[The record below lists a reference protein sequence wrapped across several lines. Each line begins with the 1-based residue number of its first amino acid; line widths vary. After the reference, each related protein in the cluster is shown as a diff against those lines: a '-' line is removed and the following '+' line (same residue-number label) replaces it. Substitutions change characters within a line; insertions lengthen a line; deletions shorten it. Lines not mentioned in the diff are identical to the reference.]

1 MPTRRDRPSAGADK
15 APAPPPAAKA
25 PAHAKALPPE
35 KGAKRRGPAAPDL
48 KDQIG
53 QIEGRLAK
61 LEELLATVKAQKSKT
76 EGENRLRLVQIE
88 KLVTTRIA
96 STRASLQASLDR
108 MGTALLESK
117 KNVEREVGLLT
128 RGLRAGVRA
137 GRDAFRKPPP
147 S

>member
-1 MPTRRDRPSAGADK
+1 MPTRRDRPSAGGDK
-15 APAPPPAAKA
+15 TPAPAPAAA
-25 PAHAKALPPE
+25 DRRPSAD
-35 KGAKRRGPAAPDL
+35 KGAKRRPPTAPAL
-48 KDQIG
+48 KEQVG
-53 QIEGRLAK
+53 LIEGRLAK
-61 LEELLATVKAQKSKT
+61 LEELLATVKAEKIKS
-76 EGENRLRLVQIE
+76 EGANRLRLVQIE

-96 STRASLQASLDR
+96 STRAALQASLDR

-137 GRDAFRKPPP
+137 GRDAYRKPPP